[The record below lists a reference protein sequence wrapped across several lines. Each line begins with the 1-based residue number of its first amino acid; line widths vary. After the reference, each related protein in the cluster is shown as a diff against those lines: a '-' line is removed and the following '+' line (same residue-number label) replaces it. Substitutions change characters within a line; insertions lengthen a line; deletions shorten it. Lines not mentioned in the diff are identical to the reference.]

1 VCRTAVGRACGDKDD
16 GRIGGTHRSFNTFCH
31 ASEAS
36 FNVWMRAAIWA
47 RRRKWS
53 GTCSQCNV
61 PQCLSIA
68 RNRRR
73 KLLRC
78 VPRRCY
84 FYFLVLS
91 NMVSMPLTKVGSN
104 GLPHIAGW
112 VTPRDPKSLLS
123 EGRGHG
129 MALPLIILCL
139 ALRFFYYVPYYSAAL
154 VSRSGHYKICSDT

>member
-1 VCRTAVGRACGDKDD
+1 VCRTVVGRACGDKDD
-16 GRIGGTHRSFNTFCH
+16 GRIGGTHRSFNTFCQ

-91 NMVSMPLTKVGSN
+91 N
-104 GLPHIAGW
+104 
-112 VTPRDPKSLLS
+112 
-123 EGRGHG
+123 
-129 MALPLIILCL
+129 
-139 ALRFFYYVPYYSAAL
+139 L
-154 VSRSGHYKICSDT
+154 VSCASHKSGKQRSSSHRWLGHSTRPKESSVKMTRAWHGIATNNPVPCFTVFLLCSILFSSSCQPQWPLQNLL